1 LNGRLRLETTNE
13 ILFVTGAPGASHES
27 FKGGSMAAKKGT
39 RKGSKLGRSKT
50 LGSVLNLK
58 KK

>member
-1 LNGRLRLETTNE
+1 
-13 ILFVTGAPGASHES
+13 VTGAPGTSHGS
-27 FKGGSMAAKKGT
+27 IKGGNMAAKKGSK
-39 RKGSKLGRSKT
+39 KGSKLGRSKT